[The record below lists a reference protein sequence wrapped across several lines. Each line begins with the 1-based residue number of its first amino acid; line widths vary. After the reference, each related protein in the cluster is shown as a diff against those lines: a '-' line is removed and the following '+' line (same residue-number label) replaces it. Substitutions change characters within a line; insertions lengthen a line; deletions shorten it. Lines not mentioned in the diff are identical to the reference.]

1 MAEKHLRLS
10 DKDFEE
16 QFEHCTLDPKLFT
29 HEAHLRLAWIHIT
42 RYGEEKAIRNITSQ
56 IKAFALHLGL
66 TDKYNHTVTIA
77 AIKAVHHF
85 MKRSGAAS
93 FTDFIAEFP
102 RLKNSFIDL
111 IHTHYGLDIFQS
123 TKAKTEYIEPDLVPF
138 D

>member
-1 MAEKHLRLS
+1 MREKHLKLT
-10 DKDFEE
+10 DKDFED
-16 QFEHCTLDPKLFT
+16 QFQQCTLDPTLFT

-42 RYGEEKAIRNITSQ
+42 QYGEEEAIKHITSQ

-66 TDKYNHTVTIA
+66 TDKYNHTVTVA

-85 MKRSGAAS
+85 MKLSGATA

-102 RLKNSFIDL
+102 VLKNNFMEL
-111 IHTHYGLDIFQS
+111 IHTHYGIDIFHS
-123 TKAKTEYIEPDLVPF
+123 TKAKTEYVEPDLVPF